1 MSSSEIETTFEV
13 DSQSGQTISNI
24 GGSQTI
30 NYGERRGGARTG
42 RVLWLLGFAL
52 CIAGLALLV
61 PIGVAT
67 THNVLDAAKAGG
79 VQTPYTQYLVSDW
92 PAAVGLLIGGVVM
105 NRFARMLVGR

>member
-30 NYGERRGGARTG
+30 NYGEG
-42 RVLWLLGFAL
+42 RAGVRSGKVLWVLGFGL
-52 CIAGLALLV
+52 CIVGLALLV

-67 THNVLDAAKAGG
+67 TRNVLDAAQAGG
-79 VQTPYTQYLVSDW
+79 VDTPYTQYLVSGW